1 MLKCGE
7 TNRPQQ
13 TLGLHDAATLRLA
26 STHDHWS
33 EAPAGEHALAA
44 CRLLHHFSKR
54 HPAVMDSLEWA
65 FGGLI
70 AVALVTGTLI
80 ANA

>member
-1 MLKCGE
+1 LV
-7 TNRPQQ
+7 
-13 TLGLHDAATLRLA
+13 
-26 STHDHWS
+26 

-44 CRLLHHFSKR
+44 CRLRLHHFSKR
-54 HPAVMDSLEWA
+54 HPAVMDGLEWA